1 MEATAGG
8 YDGSR
13 AMSDSR
19 YGGKKGQKSFRT
31 KDSHAN
37 KTMQM
42 GSGRLLAGLDE
53 ENTYVTTNTVVNVDF
68 IEGEYDQ

>member
-1 MEATAGG
+1 MQATAGG

-19 YGGKKGQKSFRT
+19 YGGKKGQKGFRT
-31 KDSHAN
+31 KDSQAN
-37 KTMQM
+37 KTMHV
-42 GSGRLLAGLDE
+42 GSGRPLAGLDE
-53 ENTYVTTNTVVNVDF
+53 DNTYVTTNTVVNVDF